1 MESSTKS
8 SSCPNHDHE
17 NKNHYMLGRVAAA
30 VQQVGWPLAKLTV
43 HVVGEQGEPIPGA
56 DVTISFRE
64 KMSDRNAWAVG
75 KTDTEGNF
83 TAEGHSDKRL
93 SGFVRKAGYYEG
105 GTGWVIFKDPALGKW
120 EPWDSV
126 AEVALR
132 PIGKPVALYA
142 KTDWIEIPGVEQAYS
157 YDLVKSDWVAP
168 HGSGL
173 HADVLFTLQ
182 RRYENR
188 DDFEVKIR
196 LSFSQR
202 FDGIQEAQLPAI
214 GRNSAFRWLRQAPAE
229 GYQSVMDTRLGH
241 DPKAGFT
248 QSASEEQA
256 YFFRVRTVEEN
267 GRIVS
272 ALYGKIKGGL
282 QLAPS
287 NSATCKL
294 KLTYYLNPTP
304 LDRNL
309 EWDPKHNLLQGLSHE
324 QAPTTP

>member
-1 MESSTKS
+1 MTMKTKIFI
-8 SSCPNHDHE
+8 C
-17 NKNHYMLGRVAAA
+17 LGALLGVAAA

-56 DVTISFRE
+56 DATITFRE
-64 KMSDRNAWAVG
+64 KLSDQNAWAVG
-75 KTDTEGNF
+75 KTDGEGNF

-93 SGFVRKAGYYEG
+93 SGFVRKENYYEG
-105 GTGWVIFKDPALGKW
+105 GTGWVIFKDPILGKW
-120 EPWDSV
+120 QPWDSV
-126 AEVALR
+126 AEVVLR
-132 PIGKPVALYA
+132 PVGKPVALYA
-142 KTDWIEIPGVEQAYS
+142 ETGWIEIPGIEQAYG
-157 YDLVKSDWVAP
+157 YDLEKSDWVSP
-168 HGSGL
+168 NGSGL
-173 HADVLFTLQ
+173 HADLIFTLQ

-188 DDFEVKIR
+188 DDFEVKVK
-196 LSFSQR
+196 LSFPQR
-202 FDGIQEAQLPAI
+202 LDGIQEAQLPAI
-214 GRNSAFRWLRQAPAE
+214 GRNSAFKWPRETPEE
-229 GYQSVMDTRLGH
+229 GYQPILETRFGH

-287 NSATCKL
+287 NSKTCKI
-294 KLTYYLNPTP
+294 KLTYYLNPTS

-309 EWDPKHNLLQGLSHE
+309 EWDTKRNLLSGLSFE
-324 QAPTTP
+324 QTPRDP